1 MDIYDFFKK
10 HKVTSTGGNHIAP
23 RETTY
28 LFVRGEFPER
38 CYKYEQEC
46 INRGFKEEEDERE
59 EETYNELGHNPKID
73 AKR

>member
-1 MDIYDFFKK
+1 MDIYDFFNK
-10 HKVTSTGGNHIAP
+10 HKVTATGGNHIAP

-38 CYKYEQEC
+38 CFKYEQEC
-46 INRGFKEEEDERE
+46 INRGFKEEEE
-59 EETYNELGHNPKID
+59 EGETYNELEHNPKRN